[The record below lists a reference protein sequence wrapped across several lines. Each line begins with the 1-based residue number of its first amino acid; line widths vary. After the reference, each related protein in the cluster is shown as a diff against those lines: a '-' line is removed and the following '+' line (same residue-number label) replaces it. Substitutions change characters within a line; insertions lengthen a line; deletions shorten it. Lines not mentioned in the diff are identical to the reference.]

1 MQVTGV
7 REFRNRA
14 PELVAG
20 NDLVF
25 ITRHGKL
32 AGILVPMKESP
43 TLPAEL
49 RRELIE
55 RIGDAVSNHLAKRGV
70 SERQAL
76 REFKAWR
83 KGRRARSR

>member
-7 REFRNRA
+7 RDFRNRA

-43 TLPAEL
+43 ALPVEL

-76 REFKAWR
+76 REFAAWR